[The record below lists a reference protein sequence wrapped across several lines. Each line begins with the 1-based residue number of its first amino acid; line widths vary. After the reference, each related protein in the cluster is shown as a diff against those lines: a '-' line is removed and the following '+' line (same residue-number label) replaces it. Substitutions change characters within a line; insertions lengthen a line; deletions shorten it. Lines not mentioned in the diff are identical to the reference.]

1 MASDEAL
8 ATSKRSGLCWPKD
21 RISCW
26 PKDRVSQQS
35 KVISF
40 ADFRKVF
47 DSIHDGKMLRILKV
61 YNIGEKLVN
70 TIAKI
75 YKTT

>member
-8 ATSKRSGLCWPKD
+8 ATSQRSALCG
-21 RISCW
+21 

>member
-1 MASDEAL
+1 MKNKSYREL
-8 ATSKRSGLCWPKD
+8 IIYTTFGYK
-21 RISCW
+21 
-26 PKDRVSQQS
+26 S

-47 DSIHDGKMLRILKV
+47 DSIYDGKMLRIFKM
-61 YNIGEKLVN
+61 YNIGEKRVN

>member
-1 MASDEAL
+1 MASEEAL
-8 ATSKRSGLCWPKD
+8 ATSQRSGL
-21 RISCW
+21 CW

-47 DSIHDGKMLRILKV
+47 DSIHDGKMLRIFKM
-61 YNIGEKLVN
+61 YNIGEKRVN